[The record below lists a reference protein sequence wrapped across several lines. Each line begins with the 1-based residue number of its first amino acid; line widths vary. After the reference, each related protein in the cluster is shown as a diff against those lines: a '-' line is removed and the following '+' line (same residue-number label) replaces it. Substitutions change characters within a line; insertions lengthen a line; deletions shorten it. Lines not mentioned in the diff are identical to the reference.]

1 MSADEPP
8 AGPLELATIF
18 RRRWA
23 PQTIALLESRRGERF
38 VSLCHELG
46 AHQGAVRDTLDYLM
60 EIGIVIRNPGYGH
73 PLRPEY
79 ILTPIGSRVAPMCAD
94 LGARVKRDDLGEPAW
109 RRWTMP
115 LLLAVGRGP
124 TRFGEAARAVAQAT
138 DRAVSMGLRDLG
150 ACALVERTVIP
161 ASPPMSEYAST
172 RAGRLYLPTLE
183 ELARA
188 CAPLALP
195 PK

>member
-79 ILTPIGSRVAPMCAD
+79 ILTPIGSRVAPHDHINKKGFQGCSRERP
-94 LGARVKRDDLGEPAW
+94 ARSCTKVVR
-109 RRWTMP
+109 
-115 LLLAVGRGP
+115 
-124 TRFGEAARAVAQAT
+124 
-138 DRAVSMGLRDLG
+138 
-150 ACALVERTVIP
+150 
-161 ASPPMSEYAST
+161 
-172 RAGRLYLPTLE
+172 
-183 ELARA
+183 
-188 CAPLALP
+188 
-195 PK
+195 